1 MQLQKLNPDGDDDDN
16 GMKTKNILISA
27 NDYLNFSD
35 TKTLNSKNSSYAQ
48 TLSSEET
55 VYLLKIQNFQM
66 DYYLMKF
73 QNFLKTFF
81 FSQGPCCNEEEEHS
95 KSSLRDFFVVLALTF
110 HAILEGIAV
119 GLEPEVNDV
128 WLLFAGELLDPDA
141 SKYIFF
147 FSFDLLTITNFYDF
161 YQLWQPINM

>member
-55 VYLLKIQNFQM
+55 VFRISRINKDRIM
-66 DYYLMKF
+66 
-73 QNFLKTFF
+73 
-81 FSQGPCCNEEEEHS
+81 CN
-95 KSSLRDFFVVLALTF
+95 
-110 HAILEGIAV
+110 
-119 GLEPEVNDV
+119 
-128 WLLFAGELLDPDA
+128 
-141 SKYIFF
+141 
-147 FSFDLLTITNFYDF
+147 
-161 YQLWQPINM
+161 